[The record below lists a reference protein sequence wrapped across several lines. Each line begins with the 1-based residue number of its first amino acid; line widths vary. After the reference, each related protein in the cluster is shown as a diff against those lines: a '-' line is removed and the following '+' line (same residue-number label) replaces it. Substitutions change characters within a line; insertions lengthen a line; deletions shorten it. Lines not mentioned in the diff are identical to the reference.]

1 MYLFILD
8 TSGFV
13 AFVVGGNVHKE
24 VELYSPEGNCQH
36 SLAPIPVSGSES
48 YEPVLA
54 FTDEKILA
62 CGGSGNKNCYLYHT
76 KNDSWSV
83 YSTSSF
89 TQNLQP
95 GETFNEKIYITDGSN
110 PEVFDPASN
119 SWSSWPKPIR
129 KTGNGPCLVAWM
141 DTFILLGGFSN
152 RQGIQTFNHSSNTWQ
167 VLDSTNVPMD
177 IYLSGCALLS
187 SDEILVVGSEDS
199 DLSSAALY
207 NIRANTWKKLAETTN
222 AKQGASL
229 VILGSR
235 IFVMGDHYEN
245 VIEEF
250 DYDTST
256 WSLVEA
262 KLITHREGHQGV
274 IALPAEMFQHLPG
287 GCVGVQ

>member
-1 MYLFILD
+1 M
-8 TSGFV
+8 
-13 AFVVGGNVHKE
+13 
-24 VELYSPEGNCQH
+24 
-36 SLAPIPVSGSES
+36 
-48 YEPVLA
+48 
-54 FTDEKILA
+54 A
-62 CGGSGNKNCYLYHT
+62 CGGLENKNCYLYHPN
-76 KNDSWSV
+76 NDTWSV
-83 YSTSSF
+83 YSTSFF
-89 TQNLQP
+89 THNLQP
-95 GETFNEKIYITDGSN
+95 GEIFAEKIFITDDSN

-119 SWSSWPKPIR
+119 SWSSWPKPIS
-129 KTGNGPCLVAWM
+129 KAGDGPCLVAWM

-152 RQGIQTFNHSSNTWQ
+152 RRGVQTFNHSSNTWQ

-177 IYLSGCALLS
+177 IYLSGCALLP

-199 DLSSAALY
+199 DQSSAALY
-207 NIRANTWKKLAETTN
+207 NIRANTWQKLPETTN

-235 IFVMGDHYEN
+235 IFVMGDHFEN

-250 DYDTST
+250 DYNTFT
-256 WSLVEA
+256 WSLVDA